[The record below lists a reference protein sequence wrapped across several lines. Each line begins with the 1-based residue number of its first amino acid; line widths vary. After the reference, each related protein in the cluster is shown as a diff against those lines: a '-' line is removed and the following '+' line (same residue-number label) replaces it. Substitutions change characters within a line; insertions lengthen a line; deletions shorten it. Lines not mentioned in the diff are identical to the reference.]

1 MSTPRLSI
9 FALTGRSAVARFFL
23 FRTEAATLWRAL
35 WHPDTPLYLKGATI
49 LATLYLVSPIDLIPD
64 FIPLAGWIDDLIL
77 VPLLVGWIVKMLPA
91 HVAAR
96 PVRATVRRR

>member
-1 MSTPRLSI
+1 MSTPRLSV
-9 FALTGRSAVARFFL
+9 FALLGRSAVARFFL

-49 LATLYLVSPIDLIPD
+49 LATLYLVSPIDLI
-64 FIPLAGWIDDLIL
+64 L
-77 VPLLVGWIVKMLPA
+77 VPLLVSWIVKMLPA